1 MQEIIT
7 IKSIAFRTGK
17 ASFDF
22 NWTPRHVRINIFP
35 SFKRHYSKTCKHCRL
50 KKPVTFTYLNI
61 RSPLRRLYTNNNSSW
76 RLYFVES
83 HMSYPTWTTDSD
95 ELYVI
100 MVIHWVRISTYSFD
114 ACGGVRNDVTG
125 QRSLLSTLVMDSIFF
140 QNWSRDIDDVWYCLW
155 ILMLSGD
162 THSHDE

>member
-1 MQEIIT
+1 MRSLLVKHRLILIEL
-7 IKSIAFRTGK
+7 
-17 ASFDF
+17 
-22 NWTPRHVRINIFP
+22 PRHVRINIFP
-35 SFKRHYSKTCKHCRL
+35 RLSDITPKLVNIVDKKT
-50 KKPVTFTYLNI
+50 VTFTYLNI

-83 HMSYPTWTTDSD
+83 HMSYPTWPTDSD
-95 ELYVI
+95 ERYVI

-125 QRSLLSTLVMDSIFF
+125 QRSLLSTLVMDSIFL

-155 ILMLSGD
+155 ILMLSGN
-162 THSHDE
+162 THGHVE

>member
-1 MQEIIT
+1 MRSLLVKHRLILIEL
-7 IKSIAFRTGK
+7 
-17 ASFDF
+17 
-22 NWTPRHVRINIFP
+22 PRHVRINIFP
-35 SFKRHYSKTCKHCRL
+35 RLSDITPKLVNIVDKKT
-50 KKPVTFTYLNI
+50 VTFTYLNI